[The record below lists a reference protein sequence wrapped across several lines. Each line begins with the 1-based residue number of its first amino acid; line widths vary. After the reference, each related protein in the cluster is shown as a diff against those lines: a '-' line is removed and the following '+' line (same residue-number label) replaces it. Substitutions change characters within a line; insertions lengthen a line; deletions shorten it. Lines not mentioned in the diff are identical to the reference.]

1 MDGLE
6 AKHLKSNNGSR
17 FLECNVLSWAS
28 SLDATTLR
36 SESYK
41 TNRFQFQHEAESIAS
56 DTERVTSGSSSGEG
70 IRGSRGLV
78 VPVRFWQKHNNHL
91 RRQMET
97 SSKLATSSL
106 WSPSRGVSPSRAQNG
121 VLSGL
126 SSRFGG
132 GSEPSILSFAVDVSR
147 GKVAENRIFDAY
159 LLRLFHNKLLQWR
172 FVNARANAALSAQ
185 TLNAEEEGNGLH

>member
-1 MDGLE
+1 M
-6 AKHLKSNNGSR
+6 
-17 FLECNVLSWAS
+17 
-28 SLDATTLR
+28 R

-159 LLRLFHNKLLQWR
+159 LLRLFHNRLLQWR

-185 TLNAEEEGNGLH
+185 TLNAEVFLLLFLISNIFVLKLNCTIKNLLACALLFEDCEYVILV